1 MNSVSLVC
9 TVHEE
14 QGLANASELLAILTH
29 IQPEVIFLEVPLAA
43 FDEYYESCSRR
54 NLESNAVR
62 RYRENHR
69 VELVPV
75 DAPTPEKE
83 FFEDIQHLNLRI
95 REAST
100 EYRQLLNRD
109 SSHLRSQ
116 GFAYLNSEVSSKL
129 WSEVYSA
136 IHRTIE
142 IIGDTRLVEIN
153 EAWERTNELREKKMI
168 RNIQEY
174 CSGNTFDQSVFL
186 VGAAHRQGIIDK
198 SREQS
203 ETDSTRIQWDYF
215 LAGYGEA

>member
-1 MNSVSLVC
+1 MNSVSVVC
-9 TVHEE
+9 TVHEAH
-14 QGLANASELLAILTH
+14 GLANASELLAILKQ

-43 FDEYYESCSRR
+43 FDEYYESCSRQ
-54 NLESNAVR
+54 NLESITVR
-62 RYRENHR
+62 RYRENHL

-75 DAPTPEKE
+75 DAPTPKKE
-83 FFEDIQHLNLRI
+83 FFENLQHLHLRI
-95 REAST
+95 RDESP

-116 GFAYLNSEVSSKL
+116 GFAYLNSEESSKV

-142 IIGDTRLVEIN
+142 RIGDTRLVEII
-153 EAWERTNELREKKMI
+153 EDWERTNELREKKMI
-168 RNIQEY
+168 GNIQEY
-174 CSGNTFDQSVFL
+174 CSGNTFDRSVFL
-186 VGAAHRQGIIDK
+186 LGAAHRQGIIDK

-215 LAGYGEA
+215 LSGYGDA

>member
-1 MNSVSLVC
+1 MNSVSVVC
-9 TVHEE
+9 TVHEA
-14 QGLANASELLAILTH
+14 QGLANASELLAILTQ

-43 FDEYYESCSRR
+43 FDEYYESCSRQ
-54 NLESNAVR
+54 NLESITVR
-62 RYRENHR
+62 RYRENHL

-83 FFEDIQHLNLRI
+83 FFENLQHLHLRI
-95 REAST
+95 RDESP

-116 GFAYLNSEVSSKL
+116 GFAYLNSEESSKV

-142 IIGDTRLVEIN
+142 RIGDTRLVEII
-153 EAWERTNELREKKMI
+153 EDWERTNELREKKMI
-168 RNIQEY
+168 GNIQEY
-174 CSGNTFDQSVFL
+174 CSGNTFDRSVFL
-186 VGAAHRQGIIDK
+186 LGAAHRQGIIDK

-215 LAGYGEA
+215 LSGYGDA